1 MSEPADILFRQ
12 AGARGEAVLDTLVIG
27 AGHSGLAV
35 SRLLAARGIRHVVLE
50 RGEVADAWRKR
61 RWDSLRLLT
70 PNKLTRLPGF
80 AYAGDD
86 PDGFMRVAD
95 LVALLEEY
103 ARGAPVVTRAEVTAV
118 RRDGDAWC
126 VASTRGTWRARTV
139 VLASGAAALPCV
151 PSFASRVPADVAQL
165 TPLDY
170 RSPEQVAPGGV
181 LVVGASATGL
191 QFADELVRAGRE
203 VTLAVGEH
211 VRMPRHYRGLDIVE
225 WLVRAGISDER
236 YDDIDDI
243 NRGRD
248 LPSPQLVGDRTR
260 PILDLNSLTD
270 AGVTIAGR
278 LMGVRDGVALFSGG
292 LRNACALADLKLR
305 RLLDAID
312 ASAVNGP
319 ALPAAERFEPTR
331 VPAKPP
337 LALSL
342 GDARTV
348 TKSGPGTG
356 TTSVSTIIWATGYR
370 PDFSW
375 LDAPVFDRKGRLV
388 HDGGI
393 VAAPG
398 LYVMGLPLMRRRK
411 SSFIFGAEDDA
422 RDITAHLADFL
433 ARTSGRKSATATR
446 VSVWAS
452 SRPYGRSYG
461 RCAKP
466 A

>member
-1 MSEPADILFRQ
+1 MSEPADIRSRQ
-12 AGARGEAVLDTLVIG
+12 AGARGDDIEDVVVVG

-50 RGEVADAWRKR
+50 RGEVANAWRKR

-86 PDGFMRVAD
+86 PDGFMRVPE

-118 RRDGDAWC
+118 RRDGDAWS

-151 PSFASRVPADVAQL
+151 PSFASRVPAGVAQL

-170 RSPEQVAPGGV
+170 RSAAQVAPGGV

-225 WLVRAGISDER
+225 WLVRTGISDER

-270 AGVTIAGR
+270 AGVTITGR

-292 LRNACALADLKLR
+292 LRNACALADLKLQ
-305 RLLDAID
+305 RLLEAID
-312 ASAVNGP
+312 ASAVNDA
-319 ALPAAERFEPTR
+319 ALPAPERFEATR

-337 LALSL
+337 LALPL
-342 GDARTV
+342 GEAGTTARTI
-348 TKSGPGTG
+348 
-356 TTSVSTIIWATGYR
+356 TTSISTIIWATGYR

-411 SSFIFGAEDDA
+411 SSFIYGAEDDA

-433 ARTSGRKSATATR
+433 ARRRGGNPAYATAGELR
-446 VSVWAS
+446 AAAGAS
-452 SRPYGRSYG
+452 T
-461 RCAKP
+461 
-466 A
+466 